1 MRVISGK
8 CRGKKLITL
17 KGLNTRP
24 TLDRVK
30 EALFNIIQFN
40 IQDAQVLDLFAGSGS
55 LGIEALSRGAEQVVF
70 CDNSNA
76 AIKIIKRNI
85 ELTNYKEKSLIINK
99 DYKEALKQISNLG
112 KKFNIVFLDPPYKS
126 NFAEEALKELINMEL
141 ITDDGI
147 IIIETDDENKK
158 HILSS
163 NRKIEIYDERKYG
176 SVILIFIRKE

>member
-85 ELTNYKEKSLIINK
+85 
-99 DYKEALKQISNLG
+99 
-112 KKFNIVFLDPPYKS
+112 
-126 NFAEEALKELINMEL
+126 
-141 ITDDGI
+141 
-147 IIIETDDENKK
+147 
-158 HILSS
+158 
-163 NRKIEIYDERKYG
+163 
-176 SVILIFIRKE
+176 